1 MMKPPKVTQQ
11 LPEDYQELGALD
23 LNENRGLALILT
35 LSGVAVM
42 FGIAWLLMESL
53 SFLRPEYLSSDNIL
67 IITGMREFWRGVLLL
82 IVSMGLTVILN
93 AGFRGLMFLIVT
105 RQRPK
110 LGFRGFYAYTSAP
123 DWYIPRPAF
132 LLISLIPILLITLLG
147 IGAVPLVLLN
157 LVPGVL
163 LVISL
168 NFGGALNDIVT
179 AVWLLRKPRGILIQD
194 YGDGV
199 RVYGVKVETG
209 QENLE
214 SG

>member
-1 MMKPPKVTQQ
+1 MKRPEVTQE
-11 LPEDYQELGALD
+11 LPEGYQELGAFD

-35 LSGVAVM
+35 LSGVGVL
-42 FGIAWLLMESL
+42 FGVGWLLMESL

-67 IITGMREFWRGVLLL
+67 IITGMREFWRGVVLL
-82 IVSMGLTVILN
+82 IVSMGLMVVLS

-105 RQRPK
+105 HQRPK

-132 LLISLIPILLITLLG
+132 LLISLIPILLIAILG
-147 IGAVPLVLLN
+147 IAAIPLVPLN

-179 AVWLLRKPRGILIQD
+179 TIWLLRKPREILIQD
-194 YGDGV
+194 YSDGV
-199 RVYGVKVETG
+199 RVYGK
-209 QENLE
+209 LE
-214 SG
+214 E

>member
-1 MMKPPKVTQQ
+1 MTRPEVTQQ
-11 LPEDYQELGALD
+11 LPEGYQELGKLD

-35 LSGVAVM
+35 LSGVGVL
-42 FGIAWLLMESL
+42 FGVAWLLMESL

-67 IITGMREFWRGVLLL
+67 IITGLREFWRGVLLL
-82 IVSMGLTVILN
+82 IVSLGLMVVLT

-105 RQRPK
+105 RKRPK

-123 DWYIPRPAF
+123 DWFIPRRAF
-132 LLISLIPILLITLLG
+132 LLISLMPILLIAILG
-147 IGAVPLVLLN
+147 VAAIPLVPLN

-179 AVWLLRKPRGILIQD
+179 DIWLLRKPMGILIQD

-199 RVYGVKVETG
+199 RVYGEP
-209 QENLE
+209 EA
-214 SG
+214 